1 MSQVSSHQRPGFGRE
16 TALRGPFVFFFV
28 AALVWLL
35 AASALGLIAALKLW
49 MPSFLNCEWLTYGR
63 VTIVQKNLFIYGWA
77 TNALLAVNLW
87 LLSRLTSFEFRNGWI
102 AVFGGL
108 VWNATLIYGV
118 QQIFA
123 GFLNGFSLLEMP
135 REVGPVFAIAFL
147 LAGFWPVVAFA
158 RRPSGHTFA
167 AQWYVVG
174 ASFLFPIFYLIA
186 QLLVLW
192 CPASGVVQALVA
204 SWFVQNLLQLWL
216 AASALGIAYYFI
228 PKVLERPLAG
238 YYLATVGFWTFFLF
252 AGWTAPA
259 TLLGSPIPVWI
270 QSVGVVAM
278 VMSIVP
284 IIITAINFHGTF
296 AQNGGWANAWNS
308 TSLRWVALGT
318 ISFTFVGLLRA
329 IFYTRGYSA
338 IVRFTEFYQ
347 GLDHLLVYGFVTMVI
362 FGAAY
367 FILPRVTGALWPS
380 VKLIHVH
387 FWSVTL
393 ALIVST
399 LVSLYGGY
407 QTGLDLSKGAPQ
419 MIGGGK
425 AHVLTAAAFLLGHAA
440 FALNA
445 LGLIFRGLTSAE
457 NRQHD

>member
-1 MSQVSSHQRPGFGRE
+1 M
-16 TALRGPFVFFFV
+16 
-28 AALVWLL
+28 
-35 AASALGLIAALKLW
+35 
-49 MPSFLNCEWLTYGR
+49 
-63 VTIVQKNLFIYGWA
+63 
-77 TNALLAVNLW
+77 
-87 LLSRLTSFEFRNGWI
+87 
-102 AVFGGL
+102 
-108 VWNATLIYGV
+108 
-118 QQIFA
+118 
-123 GFLNGFSLLEMP
+123 
-135 REVGPVFAIAFL
+135 
-147 LAGFWPVVAFA
+147 
-158 RRPSGHTFA
+158 
-167 AQWYVVG
+167 
-174 ASFLFPIFYLIA
+174 
-186 QLLVLW
+186 
-192 CPASGVVQALVA
+192 
-204 SWFVQNLLQLWL
+204 
-216 AASALGIAYYFI
+216 
-228 PKVLERPLAG
+228 LERPLAG

-338 IVRFTEFYQ
+338 IIRFTEFYQ